1 MAPANLKS
9 AEKKQRKRE
18 GTIRSAFSFVL
29 LFPLLFIMSSTVV
42 FLSLAMLPSLI
53 SLMMDRKNEERYKW
67 LCIGGTNFA
76 GALFYLFQLWFKGA
90 TLSNAVFLFFQIKTI
105 IVIYGCAA
113 VGYAIYK
120 IAPLII
126 VNFQILSAQRR
137 VSVLRNT
144 QKKLIEQWGYEVADS
159 TEK

>member
-1 MAPANLKS
+1 MVKNWKP

-18 GTIRSAFSFVL
+18 GTIRSAFSFVV

-42 FLSLAMLPSLI
+42 FLSLAMLPTLVSLI
-53 SLMMDRKNEERYKW
+53 MDRKNEERYKW

-76 GALFYLFQLWFKGA
+76 GALFYLFQLWFKSA

-105 IVIYGCAA
+105 IVVYGCAA

-120 IAPLII
+120 VAPLVI

-137 VSVLRNT
+137 VSSLRNM
-144 QKKLIEQWGYEVADS
+144 QKKLIELWGYEVAE
-159 TEK
+159 TNEK